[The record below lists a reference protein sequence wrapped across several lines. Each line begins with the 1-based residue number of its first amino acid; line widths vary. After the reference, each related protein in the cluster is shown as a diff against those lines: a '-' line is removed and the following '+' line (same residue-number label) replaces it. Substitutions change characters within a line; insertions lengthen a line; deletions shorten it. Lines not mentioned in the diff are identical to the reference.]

1 VTDCFLRA
9 GFGILIPQ
17 FNTFPFNRLG
27 DGVNV
32 NDNPIPDT
40 FPFMAAANSG
50 RNSRHVDPAE
60 PGCAGGTCP
69 VN

>member
-1 VTDCFLRA
+1 MPPLVS
-9 GFGILIPQ
+9 ILIPA

-32 NDNPIPDT
+32 NDNPVPNT
-40 FPFMAAANSG
+40 FPFMPAANSG
-50 RNSRHVDPAE
+50 RNSRHVDPGE